1 MIRKTQESSPN
12 KGSTFSFVLRLSRL
26 SDQKDKDTGK
36 NLSVELSGKRVLIA
50 EDNELNME
58 IIKTI
63 LENEGMLVDEAY
75 NIMI

>member
-1 MIRKTQESSPN
+1 M
-12 KGSTFSFVLRLSRL
+12 LRLSRL